1 MSAYHYASKI
11 EVQFRDCDPLGHVNN
26 AVYVTYFE
34 IARFAYCRDALGFTI
49 EDAVGSES
57 FIMARV
63 ECNFRSQARLGDR
76 LDVRIRVSE
85 IGRSSFQ
92 FEYEIVQAA
101 DGRVVADGKSV
112 QVSFDYQ
119 AQRSIPVPESFRA
132 KVERFEER
140 TFARPTPAPATPV
153 APTA

>member
-1 MSAYHYASKI
+1 MSSYHYASKI

-26 AVYVTYFE
+26 AVYITYFE
-34 IARFAYCRDALGFTI
+34 IARFAYCRDALGFTA
-49 EDAVGSES
+49 EDAVGSSS

-76 LDVRIRVSE
+76 LAVRIRVSG
-85 IGRSSFQ
+85 ISRSSFT
-92 FEYEIVQAA
+92 FDYEIVQEA

-112 QVSFDYQ
+112 QVMFDYK

-132 KVERFEER
+132 KVERFEQT
-140 TFARPTPAPATPV
+140 TFARPTPAPAGQIG
-153 APTA
+153 

>member
-1 MSAYHYASKI
+1 MSSYHYTSRI

-112 QVSFDYQ
+112 QVSFDYK

-140 TFARPTPAPATPV
+140 TFARPAPAPA
-153 APTA
+153 APIG

>member
-1 MSAYHYASKI
+1 MSSYHYTSRI

-76 LDVRIRVSE
+76 LDVRIRIGD
-85 IGRSSFQ
+85 IGRSSFT
-92 FEYEIVQAA
+92 FEYEIVQQA

-112 QVSFDYQ
+112 QVSYDYTQ
-119 AQRSIPVPESFRA
+119 QQSIPVPDEFRA
-132 KVERFEER
+132 RVEAFEQR
-140 TFARPTPAPATPV
+140 KFVKSSPQPV
-153 APTA
+153 

>member
-1 MSAYHYASKI
+1 MSSYHYTSKI

-63 ECNFRSQARLGDR
+63 ECNFRAQARLGDR
-76 LDVRIRVSE
+76 LDVRIRVSD

-92 FEYEIVQAA
+92 FEYEIVQA

-112 QVSFDYQ
+112 QVSFDYR
-119 AQRSIPVPESFRA
+119 AQKSIPVPESFRA
-132 KVERFEER
+132 KVERFEQR
-140 TFARPTPAPATPV
+140 TFARPTPAPT
-153 APTA
+153 T

>member
-1 MSAYHYASKI
+1 MSSYHYTSKI

-26 AVYVTYFE
+26 AVYITYFE

-63 ECNFRSQARLGDR
+63 ECNFRSQARLGDH

-112 QVSFDYQ
+112 QVSFDYH
-119 AQRSIPVPESFRA
+119 AQKSIPVPESFRA
-132 KVERFEER
+132 KVERFEQR
-140 TFARPTPAPATPV
+140 TFARPTPAPA
-153 APTA
+153 APTV

>member
-1 MSAYHYASKI
+1 MTYRYSKRV

-26 AVYVTYFE
+26 AVYITYFE

-49 EDAVGSES
+49 GDAVGSES

-76 LDVRIRVSE
+76 LDVRIRVSG
-85 IGRSSFQ
+85 ISRSSFT
-92 FEYEIVQAA
+92 FDYEIVHAA

-112 QVSFDYQ
+112 QVMFDYK
-119 AQRSIPVPESFRA
+119 AQRSIQVPESFRA
-132 KVERFEER
+132 KVETFEQT
-140 TFARPTPAPATPV
+140 TFARPAPAAT
-153 APTA
+153 T